1 MHARKFCIVRK
12 NILEGER
19 SLGGGLDFEQV
30 ADLLRLEL
38 EVEASGE
45 SVQLDLASG
54 EKSGSGWGGGH
65 PGPGGGGCP
74 LHLPENS
81 GQMSGQISIE
91 KLRLLMSRIV
101 GVDERRG
108 RNGIVVIFVV
118 ILLGLG
124 ILI

>member
-1 MHARKFCIVRK
+1 M
-12 NILEGER
+12 
-19 SLGGGLDFEQV
+19 

-38 EVEASGE
+38 EIEASGE
-45 SVQLDLASG
+45 SVQLDLPSG
-54 EKSGSGWGGGH
+54 EKSGSWWGGGH